1 MHICAIA
8 SIWFS
13 VCAIFYVFF
22 HIMIRYW
29 DLFKK
34 CWSYSH
40 TYNLIFSDIS
50 SKLVFPNNFSNPRLG
65 WNICLIILS
74 IDFPRN
80 MKFFASSCLRWLLNS
95 NKISGTK
102 CIFAVWTINPM
113 SISEMFKVLVS
124 SRKNFITFVS
134 NSVPLRG
141 LRVNIKF
148 WDWWGRVGKAWKR
161 QKRGAAAWNLES
173 LWSVYIYVFLWDPV
187 PIIVLPCPKHHAVVE
202 TWIAW
207 PRIENSNFLQA
218 YCDVDIECCRDF

>member
-1 MHICAIA
+1 
-8 SIWFS
+8 
-13 VCAIFYVFF
+13 
-22 HIMIRYW
+22 MIRYW

-50 SKLVFPNNFSNPRLG
+50 SKLVFSNNFSNPRLG

-80 MKFFASSCLRWLLNS
+80 IKFFASSCLRWLLNS
-95 NKISGTK
+95 YIIWYKMHLCCLNNKS
-102 CIFAVWTINPM
+102 M
-113 SISEMFKVLVS
+113 SISEMFKVLVF

-148 WDWWGRVGKAWKR
+148 RDWWGRVGKAWKR

-173 LWSVYIYVFLWDPV
+173 LWSVYIYAFFVIKYLDSAN
-187 PIIVLPCPKHHAVVE
+187 C
-202 TWIAW
+202 
-207 PRIENSNFLQA
+207 Q
-218 YCDVDIECCRDF
+218 